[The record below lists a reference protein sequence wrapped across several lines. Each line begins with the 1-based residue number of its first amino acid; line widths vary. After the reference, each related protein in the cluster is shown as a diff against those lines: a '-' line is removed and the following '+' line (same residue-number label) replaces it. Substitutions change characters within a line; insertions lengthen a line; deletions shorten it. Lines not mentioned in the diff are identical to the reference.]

1 MFLAEE
7 VREIMA
13 QMGFKKFEQM
23 VGRRDHLGVEPVIE
37 HWKARNIDLSK
48 ILHAV
53 YAPPGVAI
61 SHCEEQ
67 DHGLDKALD
76 HILINEAKP
85 ALEKGKPVV
94 VNMPIKNTNRTVGSM
109 LSGKVAKKYGHE
121 GLPEDTIQLNFSG
134 SAGQSLGAFLAKG
147 VTVTVEGGAND
158 YVGKGLSGGKIK
170 VFPPKSGNFAPEQ
183 NIIVGNTVLYG
194 ATGGECYFRGIAGE
208 RFAVRNSGAVAVVE
222 GVGDHGCEYMT
233 GGVVVVLG
241 ATGRNFAAGM
251 SGGIAYVLNETGD
264 FEERCN
270 KAMVELETIARC
282 EGNSALTDDQ
292 FAEMLQHDELR
303 LKMLISKHLENTGSS
318 RAAQILDLWDRFLP
332 LFTKVMPTDYRRALL
347 DLRTRKPENEGLHVE
362 AIAGE

>member
-1 MFLAEE
+1 M
-7 VREIMA
+7 
-13 QMGFKKFEQM
+13 
-23 VGRRDHLGVEPVIE
+23 
-37 HWKARNIDLSK
+37 
-48 ILHAV
+48 
-53 YAPPGVAI
+53 
-61 SHCEEQ
+61 
-67 DHGLDKALD
+67 
-76 HILINEAKP
+76 
-85 ALEKGKPVV
+85 
-94 VNMPIKNTNRTVGSM
+94 
-109 LSGKVAKKYGHE
+109 
-121 GLPEDTIQLNFSG
+121 
-134 SAGQSLGAFLAKG
+134 
-147 VTVTVEGGAND
+147 
-158 YVGKGLSGGKIK
+158 
-170 VFPPKSGNFAPEQ
+170 
-183 NIIVGNTVLYG
+183 YG

-251 SGGIAYVLNETGD
+251 SGGIAYVLNEAGD

-270 KAMVELETIARC
+270 KDMVELETIASC
-282 EGNSALTDDQ
+282 EGKSALTDDQ